1 MNIIQMIDIIALVLA
16 SISIMINIFIYFF
29 TLNKI
34 KEYETLLKSMVVQ
47 VNRINKNEY
56 DVITKNI
63 KDISKIE
70 SKVFNI

>member
-1 MNIIQMIDIIALVLA
+1 MIDIIALVLA

-63 KDISKIE
+63 KDINKIE
-70 SKVFNI
+70 SKVFNL

>member
-1 MNIIQMIDIIALVLA
+1 MIDIIALVLA
-16 SISIMINIFIYFF
+16 SISIAINIFIYFF

-34 KEYETLLKSMVVQ
+34 KEYETLLKNMVVQ

-70 SKVFNI
+70 SKVFNL

>member
-1 MNIIQMIDIIALVLA
+1 MIDIIALVLA
-16 SISIMINIFIYFF
+16 SISIVINIFIYFF

-63 KDISKIE
+63 KDINKIE
-70 SKVFNI
+70 SKVFNL